1 MNIYHVLGHK
11 NPDTDSIC
19 AAYCYAWFKKQMN
32 PENEYIPGI
41 CGAPNETTAYIF
53 KRFGVSLPALVKDL
67 HPRVEDVML
76 TEIITI
82 SENEPLLFAIKRF
95 EEGHI
100 RTLPV
105 LFEDKNYLGALS
117 IWEMAEFFM
126 PRDFGKRP
134 DYLFRPE
141 NFEKVLPGYFLKQG
155 KEMEFETSLMVGA
168 MSYNTFLI
176 RLHQA
181 VSVDHQD
188 DKYPIIIV
196 GDRLEVVEYAL
207 HLPFPAII
215 LTGFN
220 KEDTIP
226 FDISQF
232 KGWLFISE
240 ADTAETIRLLR
251 TSVPVKAIANRS
263 LPLIKRTD
271 FVRKAKEMLKTTNYR
286 GLPVVE
292 GNRLYGLVN
301 SSSLVDPPRK
311 KVIMVDHNE
320 FSQSADG
327 IENAEICEIIDHH
340 RINIMKTT
348 NPIYIYAKPLG
359 STCTL
364 VYQHYLSYK
373 IEIPPRIAA
382 LLLAG
387 ILTDTVI
394 LKSPTSTSED
404 RTAAEQLARITN
416 LDVTEFGR
424 DIFSHTPNLTNRD
437 AVQVINED
445 LKIYTEFGITVGI
458 AQVEVVTLSDLDEVK
473 ERFLGALE
481 KCRYDLNVQWLM
493 LLVTNI
499 LTDDSYLLS
508 SIFPEGEKH
517 LIYEMSSER
526 VYHLPGILSRKK
538 QLLPEILRV
547 LDTRISEIAH

>member
-1 MNIYHVLGHK
+1 MNTFHVIGHK
-11 NPDTDSIC
+11 NPDTDTIC

-41 CGAPNETTAYIF
+41 CGTPNETTDYVF
-53 KRFGVSLPALVKDL
+53 KRFGVALPGLLKDL
-67 HPRVEDVML
+67 HSRVEDVML
-76 TEIITI
+76 TKIITI
-82 SENEPLLFAIKRF
+82 AENEPVLYAIKRF

-105 LFEDKNYLGALS
+105 LHVDQTYLGALS
-117 IWEMAEFFM
+117 IWEMSEFFM
-126 PRDFGKRP
+126 PRDFSKRP

-141 NFEKVLPGYFLKQG
+141 NFEKVLPGHYLKRG
-155 KEMEFETSLMVGA
+155 EEIEFETSLMVGA

-181 VSVDHQD
+181 VSVDHQNN
-188 DKYPIIIV
+188 KYPIIVV

-215 LTGFN
+215 LTGYS
-220 KEDTIP
+220 KEDTLP
-226 FDISQF
+226 FDIGHF
-232 KGWLFISE
+232 KGWIFVSE

-251 TSVPVKAIANRS
+251 TSIPVKAIANRD
-263 LPLIKRTD
+263 LPLMQRSD
-271 FVRKAKEMLKTTNYR
+271 FVKKAKDLLKTTNYR

-292 GNRLYGLVN
+292 DNHLIGLVN

-320 FSQSADG
+320 FSQSVDG

-340 RINIMKTT
+340 RISMVKTS

-364 VYQHYLSYK
+364 VYQHYLSYQL
-373 IEIPPRIAA
+373 EIPSKIAG

-387 ILTDTVI
+387 ILADTVI
-394 LKSPTSTSED
+394 LKSPTSTAED
-404 RTAAEQLARITN
+404 RTAAESLALIAGVD
-416 LDVTEFGR
+416 LIEFGK
-424 DIFSHTPNLTNRD
+424 DIFSHTLNLTNTD
-437 AVQVINED
+437 ACHVINED
-445 LKIYTEFGITVGI
+445 LKIYTEHDIRIGI
-458 AQVEVVTLSDLDEVK
+458 AQVEVVTLSDLDDVK
-473 ERFLGALE
+473 DRFLQALE
-481 KCRYDLNVQWLM
+481 KCRYDLNVHWLM

-499 LTDDSYLLS
+499 LEEDSYLLS
-508 SIFPEGEKH
+508 SVFPEGEKH
-517 LIYEMSSER
+517 LLYEKREEH

-547 LDTRISEIAH
+547 LETWSKEKAL